1 MPEIH
6 IKADAGHP
14 ILPVSLSP
22 YQLQGSPNRQTI
34 PPTLNFFSPESW
46 ASLSAA
52 VLPCMTQL
60 FYLPGPFATLFW
72 ASGSCTWFRSLPSPL
87 SPSSHGLAQGH
98 INPGLSQTF
107 LPLAMFSHMSFSSF
121 FFFLIQSSPSHLIKY
136 NMIFICNLD
145 IFLVWL
151 VPLVT
156 FWHPDKTWSIKTTS
170 NFTGE
175 QKKCNHIFF

>member
-87 SPSSHGLAQGH
+87 SLLPSPLSPLPSPLSPLPSPLSPSSHGLAQGH

-145 IFLVWL
+145 IFLV
-151 VPLVT
+151 
-156 FWHPDKTWSIKTTS
+156 
-170 NFTGE
+170 
-175 QKKCNHIFF
+175 